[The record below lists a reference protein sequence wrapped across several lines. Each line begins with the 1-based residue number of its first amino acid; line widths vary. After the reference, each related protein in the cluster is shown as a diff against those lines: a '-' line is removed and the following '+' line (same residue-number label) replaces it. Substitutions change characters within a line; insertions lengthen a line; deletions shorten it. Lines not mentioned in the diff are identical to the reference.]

1 MSNKTRTLAARLLVT
16 AVAGT
21 LTLGS
26 ATASAA
32 QPAAAP
38 AQPAAQPVAQPIIIQ
53 PAAPAPAP
61 AQPTTVTNA
70 GTPSQPIIVVNT
82 NVPVA
87 PSNSNSSPRDSWEV
101 EKVEPRPEPVAVAPA
116 PAPVI
121 PDHIRVDVHP
131 HPMEQPTMAP
141 IDHKR
146 LQLVAE
152 KSRARNL
159 MIAGWATLGGTYA
172 FSALTGTIAIDTA
185 RSVRMRNYGAW
196 MTIPVAG
203 PFAAAF
209 YTRTA
214 TGGLLTTALGVA
226 QGGGLLMAL
235 VGGARHRRLKN
246 QLSIAV
252 APTGDGGGQIGVSG
266 RF

>member
-26 ATASAA
+26 VTASAA

-38 AQPAAQPVAQPIIIQ
+38 AQPATAQPIIIQ
-53 PAAPAPAP
+53 PVAPAPAP
-61 AQPTTVTNA
+61 AEPTSTVTTA

-87 PSNSNSSPRDSWEV
+87 PSQSTVSPRDSWEV
-101 EKVEPRPEPVAVAPA
+101 QRVEPQPAPVPVQAAPA
-116 PAPVI
+116 PII

-131 HPMEQPTMAP
+131 HPMEAPTMAP
-141 IDHKR
+141 VDHKR
-146 LQLVAE
+146 LQLVADT
-152 KSRARNL
+152 SRARNL

-185 RSVRMRNYGAW
+185 RNTRMRNYGAW

-246 QLSIAV
+246 QLAIAV